1 MKRDCSSLLG
11 LVAALGLAWA
21 APGQAAEDAGSP
33 RMNYLLHCS
42 GCHGQDGSGS
52 PDHGIPTMRGTLGHF
67 LKVKDGREFLIQVP
81 GTSHSNLGD
90 REVAELANWLLKTF
104 SPAEVP
110 AGTQPYT
117 QQEVTDLRHHPL
129 TDVPSRRAQI
139 VLRLKDQGIV
149 IE

>member
-1 MKRDCSSLLG
+1 MKRHHSSLCG
-11 LVAALGLAWA
+11 LVVALGLAWA
-21 APGQAAEDAGSP
+21 LPGQAAEDAGSP

-42 GCHGQDGSGS
+42 GCHGPDGSGS
-52 PDHGIPTMRGTLGHF
+52 PDHGIPSMLGTLGHF
-67 LKVKDGREFLIQVP
+67 LTVQDGREFLIQVP

-110 AGTQPYT
+110 PGTKPYT
-117 QQEVTDLRHHPL
+117 KEEVTALRHHPL

-139 VLRLKDQGIV
+139 VSRLKDRGIV